1 VVVSVAVVTV
11 DDVVVEDA
19 DEHAAVTA
27 IKVPV
32 MAKLENNTTIFLMFF
47 FIITTS
53 LDSLHF
59 CFFSFSLS

>member
-1 VVVSVAVVTV
+1 VVVGVAVV
-11 DDVVVEDA
+11 DRDVVVEDA

-27 IKVPV
+27 IKAPV
-32 MAKLENNTTIFLMFF
+32 MAKLENNTTIFLTFL